1 MHYTC
6 PECHTINRLPESNF
20 AQGNCGRCQKSLFTG
35 QPVELTDANFQ
46 RFIAKNDMP
55 IVVDFWAAWCGPC
68 QMMAPVFSELAGKL
82 QERLRFAKVNTEV
95 AQQTSAQLGIR
106 SIPTLIV
113 YHQGKEIDRLA
124 GALPAAQLE
133 QWLNSALSKI

>member
-20 AQGNCGRCQKSLFTG
+20 SKGNCGRCQKSLFPG